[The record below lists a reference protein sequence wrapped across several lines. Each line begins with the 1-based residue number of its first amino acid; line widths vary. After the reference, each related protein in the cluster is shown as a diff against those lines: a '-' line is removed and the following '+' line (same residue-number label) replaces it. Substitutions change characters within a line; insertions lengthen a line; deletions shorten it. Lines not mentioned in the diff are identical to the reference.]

1 MQSSPLLTKVR
12 VDTAA
17 PALKPK
23 VTPLP
28 PDEGLPELPHLF
40 ENKWIW
46 QAYGTQFDPPEETP
60 DNLRLTQLLYRPGT
74 RAVASYVGERRWDRW
89 VVEDQFAI
97 ELVSGKPAHLF
108 RYPDDP
114 YLPGLSHAASA
125 VEAHQLL
132 PKYVNLHPERLKV
145 EVVRYRPTRRAV
157 LRHRAGWRRSGVGE
171 VTLFVRVMS
180 PDRVVPLLT
189 AGELAEH
196 SGFILPRLLG
206 SWPEGGVVW
215 LAAIPG
221 ETVRQLIRE
230 GTPPEPELILGGLAP
245 LWSAPANGGRPLEVK
260 PAFNSSER
268 VLSSALP
275 EGAGRELLSR
285 ALEELGPFA
294 EAWRPSALAHN
305 DFYDDQLI
313 LTPTGDIALVD
324 FEEVGPGDPMM
335 DVGMLLAHLRWMAS
349 FGISTQ
355 ACDAYRQRF
364 RAAALVRF
372 GWASQKLAQREAFAL
387 FRLCTNPIRKLR
399 RHWPQAVETGL
410 TLVMETLDGAP

>member
-1 MQSSPLLTKVR
+1 MSTVSLGEARTPLAT
-12 VDTAA
+12 
-17 PALKPK
+17 PALDSQ
-23 VTPLP
+23 VP
-28 PDEGLPELPHLF
+28 PPIADEALPELPRLF
-40 ENKWIW
+40 DAEWVW
-46 QAYGTQFDPPEETP
+46 GAFCRQFGEPEETP
-60 DNLRLTQLLYRPGT
+60 ERLRLQQFLH
-74 RAVASYVGERRWDRW
+74 RAGKRALVGYVAERQWDRW
-89 VVEDQFAI
+89 VVEDRFAV
-97 ELVSGKPAHLF
+97 ELRAGEPPRLF

-114 YLPGLSHAASA
+114 YLPGLSTVASA
-125 VEAHQLL
+125 MEAHRLL
-132 PKYVNLHPERLKV
+132 PKYVNLHPQRLKV
-145 EVVRYRPTRRAV
+145 EVVRYRPSRRAV
-157 LRHRAGWRRSGVGE
+157 LRHRAGWRRSGSGE

-196 SGFILPRLLG
+196 SGFVLPRLLG

-221 ETVRQLIRE
+221 ETVRHLIRD
-230 GTPPEPELILGGLAP
+230 GTPPAPELILAGLAP
-245 LWSAPANGGRPLEVK
+245 LWSAPPNGGRPLEVK
-260 PAFNSSER
+260 PAFDWAER
-268 VLSSALP
+268 VLSNGLP

-285 ALEELGPFA
+285 ALEALGPFA
-294 EAWRPSALAHN
+294 DAWRPSALAHN

-355 ACDAYRQRF
+355 ACDGYRRRF
-364 RAAALVRF
+364 RAAAIQRF
-372 GWASQKLAQREAFAL
+372 GWDSQKLAQREAFAL

-410 TLVMETLDGAP
+410 TLVMETLDDPA